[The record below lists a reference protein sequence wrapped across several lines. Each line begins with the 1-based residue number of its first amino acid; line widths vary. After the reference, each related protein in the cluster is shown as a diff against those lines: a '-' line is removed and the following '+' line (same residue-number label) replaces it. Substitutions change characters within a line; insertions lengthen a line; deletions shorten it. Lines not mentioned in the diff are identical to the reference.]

1 MKNIR
6 HIGDAAD
13 AVATSRAFAT
23 ALLMMA
29 ADLPDDCAN
38 PLQAVTGSLLDSLR
52 KAAGSLEA
60 VLPKMGE
67 EN

>member
-1 MKNIR
+1 MKNIL
-6 HIGDAAD
+6 HIVDATD

-38 PLQAVTGSLLDSLR
+38 PFQAVTGSLLESLQ
-52 KAAGSLEA
+52 KAADSLEA
-60 VLPKMGE
+60 VLPKIGE
-67 EN
+67 RN